1 MATVTVENIVIK
13 IGKKEIA
20 LNLEEARE
28 LLSVLEN
35 TLGKKVEIVERIID
49 RYHYDYWKI
58 RPYEI
63 TWGSGTGNYPPGTI
77 LCSLTK

>member
-1 MATVTVENIVIK
+1 MANVTVENIVIK

-20 LNLEEARE
+20 LNLDEAKE
-28 LLSVLEN
+28 LLEVLQN
-35 TLGKKVEIVERIID
+35 TLGKKVEVVERIID

-63 TWGSGTGNYPPGTI
+63 TYGSGTGNYPPGTI